1 MPISQNTINTVQS
14 ALNRLD
20 AARLMSDAAYLDLMG
35 IEAQARAEGAS
46 AVKVDE
52 LVTFANVVKSAN
64 SALLSANK
72 NLRGKFN
79 TLFIIPGGINLQTG
93 C

>member
-1 MPISQNTINTVQS
+1 MPISQNTINIAQA

-35 IEAQARAEGAS
+35 IEAQARAEGA
-46 AVKVDE
+46 AAAKVDE
-52 LVTFANVVKSAN
+52 LVTFATVVKNAN
-64 SALLSANK
+64 FALLGANK

-79 TLFIIPGGINLQTG
+79 TLFIIQGGINLQTG